1 MTNPSRGQ
9 EPVRYDIR
17 LLGHLDPHWS
27 TWFTGLTLT
36 HHNDG
41 TTSLHG
47 VVTDQAELHGLLAKV
62 RDLGATLL
70 SVTPDDAANRCAP
83 TDAPAG
89 GPGQDQHDETH
100 HHGDREQRSTRH
112 R

>member
-27 TWFTGLTLT
+27 IWFTGLTLT

-70 SVTPDDAANRCAP
+70 SVTPDDAANRSAP